1 MTMLD
6 QGTPPAPTD
15 TAAIASSLSTDTRSN
30 LIADMR
36 RRRLGLLRMM
46 LHPGALGLLTIV
58 LLAILAPW
66 IAPFGEAE
74 INPVN
79 ALMPPS
85 WTNLMGTDLYG
96 RDVFS
101 RVLYGGRLSLT
112 IGCVAAVIAITIGT
126 IVGVAAGYFGGATDL
141 VAMRFIDILLA
152 FPGTLLAI
160 VIVAILGPNVFN
172 LILAVG
178 IGSAPGYARL
188 VRAQTQS
195 IRTAEFVT
203 AAQVLGVRQWTIIA
217 RHILPNLRNSLIVY
231 ATLDIASIIM
241 IAAGLGFLGLGARP
255 PTAEW
260 GVMVADGRETLR
272 IAWWVTAFPGAAILL
287 TTLSIYAFG
296 ERLAQYLDPKSIR

>member
-1 MTMLD
+1 MSIS
-6 QGTPPAPTD
+6 TPIPE
-15 TAAIASSLSTDTRSN
+15 TASGKAFN
-30 LIADMR
+30 ADNR
-36 RRRLGLLRMM
+36 RRRMALIRMI
-46 LHPGALGLLTIV
+46 LHPGALCLAAIV
-58 LLAILAPW
+58 LLSILAPY
-66 IAPFGEAE
+66 IAPYGEGE

-85 WTNLMGTDLYG
+85 WSNLMGTDLYG

-101 RVLYGGRLSLT
+101 RVLYGGRLSLM
-112 IGCVAAVIAITIGT
+112 IGCLAAIIAITIGT
-126 IVGVAAGYFGGATDL
+126 IVGVAAGYFGGPTDM

-172 LILAVG
+172 LIIAVG

-188 VRAQTQS
+188 VRSQAQS
-195 IRTAEFVT
+195 LRTSEFVT
-203 AAQVLGVRQWTIIA
+203 AAQVLGVRPWVIIF

-260 GVMVADGRETLR
+260 GLMVADGRETLR

-296 ERLAQYLDPKSIR
+296 ERLAQYLDPKSTN